1 MALACRHSSSQFPR
15 TPRTFPAS
23 QANMFPRLAS
33 VALLALLASSPS
45 RSADDA
51 NDPPWKIHI
60 ELQAI
65 TLPAKD
71 AFALLP
77 ELSDEKSMPAAWT
90 KLEAMITGGKAKVS
104 AVLRGQTHGAKIEA
118 HQGEDLRYPS
128 QFEQPFPI
136 GNPAGEKADPKQ
148 NLGVAFGPTV
158 FEVRATGVM
167 LTADAY
173 ASADGKRITVTAT
186 PEHVWMLGW
195 QEFEQGRLANNEK
208 IIIKQPR
215 FASAKTTGTF
225 ALQSGERTLLSIHR
239 VPDHEKE
246 MELFI
251 LRAWTTP
258 HDAGKK

>member
-1 MALACRHSSSQFPR
+1 
-15 TPRTFPAS
+15 
-23 QANMFPRLAS
+23 MFPRLAS
-33 VALLALLASSPS
+33 AAFLAVLASTP
-45 RSADDA
+45 AQTPDAVKDDA
-51 NDPPWKIHI
+51 WKIHEDHAPKIQI

-71 AFALLP
+71 ALALLP

-90 KLEAMITGGKAKVS
+90 KIEALLAGEKAKIS
-104 AVLRGQTHGAKIEA
+104 AVLLGETHGEKVEA
-118 HQGEDLRYPS
+118 HQGEDVRYPS
-128 QFEQPFPI
+128 EFSSPSPI
-136 GNPAGEKADPKQ
+136 ENPAGEKAAPKQ
-148 NLGVAFGPTV
+148 NRGVTFGPTA
-158 FEVRATGVM
+158 FEMRKTGVM
-167 LTADAY
+167 LTADAG
-173 ASADGKRITVTAT
+173 ASADGKRITITAT

-225 ALQSGERTLLSIHR
+225 AVQSGERTLLSIHR

-246 MELFI
+246 MEFFI

-258 HDAGKK
+258 RDADKK

>member
-1 MALACRHSSSQFPR
+1 
-15 TPRTFPAS
+15 
-23 QANMFPRLAS
+23 MFPRLAS
-33 VALLALLASSPS
+33 VALLAVLASTP
-45 RSADDA
+45 AQTPDAIKDDA
-51 NDPPWKIHI
+51 WKIHEDHAPKIQI

-65 TLPAKD
+65 TLPEKD
-71 AFALLP
+71 ALALLP

-118 HQGEDLRYPS
+118 HQGEDVRYPS

-148 NLGVAFGPTV
+148 KLGVAFGPTV

-173 ASADGKRITVTAT
+173 ASADGKRITLTAT

-195 QEFEQGRLANNEK
+195 QDFEVGRLANNEK
-208 IIIKQPR
+208 IIIQQPR
-215 FASAKTTGTF
+215 FASAKATGTF
-225 ALQSGERTLLSIHR
+225 AVQSGERTLLSIHR
-239 VPDHEKE
+239 VPEHENE

-258 HDAGKK
+258 TPRDAGKK